1 MKILITGGAGF
12 IGTYLTNKL
21 AENNEVTVIDN
32 YYRKNTLKLN
42 ENIKLIEH
50 DITKDFEDL
59 IAKNDLI
66 YHLAAV
72 SQVMTSIEDPILTYK
87 VNIEATKKIV
97 EACTKHKKK
106 LIFASSRE
114 VYGTQDELPVKLT
127 AEVKP
132 ENPYAASKVAGEA
145 LIKSYGNS
153 YNLDYNIVR
162 LSNVYGYGDTGRV
175 IPKFINMLRKNQN
188 IELYGSEKVIDF
200 VYIDVAIT
208 ALIKLKDKSSLT
220 LNIGSGT
227 QTNLIE
233 LANLLKEITNSNSN
247 INIVEERQGEVGKFC
262 ADISKTKAKLNWEP
276 KTNLRTGLKQIINYE
291 SKG

>member
-200 VYIDVAIT
+200 VYIDDAIT